1 MAYKEQ
7 SQATPASTLETI
19 DTALYEYIEN
29 LNLHTNTNKGFTKTE
44 LLWLG
49 TERVYQIKNDKRLR
63 DSTGALI
70 LPLVTINR
78 TSITKDPSF
87 KGGFQAHYPRG
98 TEGSSTVKKKIV
110 NQDKTS
116 NFQTAELA
124 RESHGT
130 GYGKADKDGAVV
142 YSNYT
147 SPVPSYITIVYDI
160 TLRSEFQQ
168 QMNDLL
174 QPFITITGGINSFIF
189 GKDGHK
195 FEAFVQQ
202 DFGQNN
208 NMASLAEQERMF
220 ETKVSIKVL
229 GYLVGEG
236 LNMNRPSLS
245 RKENRAKIRFS
256 RERTIVGD
264 KVPWKDKDNDYRD

>member
-1 MAYKEQ
+1 MAYKKQ
-7 SQATPASTLETI
+7 SQATPACTLETI
-19 DTALYEYIEN
+19 DTGLYDFIDN
-29 LNLHTNTNKGFTKTE
+29 LNLHTVTNKGLKKTTI
-44 LLWLG
+44 LWLG

-78 TSITKDPSF
+78 SSITKDPSF
-87 KGGFQAHYPRG
+87 KGGFQAHLPRG
-98 TEGSSTVKKKIV
+98 AEGSTTVRKKTV
-110 NQDKTS
+110 NQEKTS
-116 NFQTAELA
+116 NYQTAELS
-124 RESHGT
+124 RESNST
-130 GYGKADKDGAVV
+130 GYGKADADGTVV
-142 YSNYT
+142 YNHYT
-147 SPVPSYITIVYDI
+147 STIPTYINVTYELV
-160 TLRSEFQQ
+160 LRSEFQQ

-174 QPFITITGGINSFIF
+174 QPFITVTGQINSFLF
-189 GKDGHK
+189 SKDGHK
-195 FEAFVQQ
+195 FEAFIQQ

-208 NMASLAEQERMF
+208 NMASLGEQERMF
-220 ETKVSIKVL
+220 ETKVTIKVL

-256 RERTIVGD
+256 RERTIIGD